1 MIGKSVG
8 RLADRPAKAVDTAFD
23 RQESDNLDDPDKHRI
38 QQN

>member
-1 MIGKSVG
+1 MIGKSAG
-8 RLADRPAKAVDTAFD
+8 RPAERPSKAVGTAFD